1 MNKYKRN
8 NEQNFEYYTQ
18 SRDLNY
24 VVLDTIDGHT
34 SKKGCNYGKE
44 NINPYH
50 IVIDVDQGCEFIV
63 MNITE
68 DVYTILDL
76 TTIDH
81 IKKTNSSWFL
91 CNNGYIASN
100 FNDTQI
106 YLHQYLMNLWGQGKG
121 TVSIDHIN
129 RDKLDNRLQNLRYA
143 SSSVQNT
150 NMGKKNRQY
159 NAQEL
164 PTGITH
170 DMLPK
175 YVYYSTEVLRKGTE
189 REYTRDFFRIE
200 KHPNLH
206 KKCVSSSKS
215 NNVSIQEKLKQIKE
229 ILFNLNQGMNPQ
241 PAKELPPYYRLHTTK
256 DKHFLIYERR
266 INGQRQN
273 LKMVLPSNYNIS
285 SELEK
290 LKEKIRLKYNNST
303 PHPCTTAS
311 YP

>member
-1 MNKYKRN
+1 MNIKNIQMEEKLNSYI
-8 NEQNFEYYTQ
+8 EQNHLVELQTIQGNIKLMGATANMEKNRVKIVVDMNGEEYAIMYCEKDCITKV
-18 SRDLNY
+18 SIEHIESILDHDACWYLLKNNY
-24 VVLDTIDGHT
+24 VGTHHEGTI
-34 SKKGCNYGKE
+34 
-44 NINPYH
+44 
-50 IVIDVDQGCEFIV
+50 V
-63 MNITE
+63 
-68 DVYTILDL
+68 
-76 TTIDH
+76 
-81 IKKTNSSWFL
+81 
-91 CNNGYIASN
+91 
-100 FNDTQI
+100 

-129 RDKLDNRLQNLRYA
+129 RDKLDNRLQNLRHA

-164 PTGITH
+164 PAGITH

-175 YVYYSTEVLRKGTE
+175 YVYYSTEILHKGSE
-189 REYTRDFFRIE
+189 KEYTRDFFRIE

-206 KKCVSSSKS
+206 KKCISSSKS
-215 NNVSIQEKLKQIKE
+215 NKISIQEKLEQIKK

-241 PAKELPPYYRLHTTK
+241 PAKELPPYYRLHTAK

-290 LKEKIRLKYNNST
+290 LKEKIRLKYNIST
-303 PHPCTTAS
+303 PQPCTTAS
-311 YP
+311 HP